1 MLKEKMIAV
10 ISAVNEEV
18 AERRDLI
25 NMIVVCLLTRKNL
38 FILGDTGAAKS
49 YAINR
54 FRRRILGAKQFE
66 RLISKQSDEEQLFGR
81 LDLGSL
87 IPGNVSEEVLEQ
99 DSVYQS
105 LRKGL
110 EAARQSLS
118 KDPAPE
124 KLRQLGEMTELTQ
137 GYRKALAE
145 LHGNDP
151 HIKTKGKIPESHIV
165 FLDELFK
172 ANDGILNSLLT
183 ALNERRYT
191 NEGVAVDIPTI
202 SFFTASNEIPNF
214 NDPAESILRPL
225 YNRLELKLYVKYIG
239 ERDTRLSMLAKKQA
253 EDKEAPLSG
262 PTITLEELCEMQKEV
277 SSVRVPAAVNELMD
291 DILMELRRQGVRVS
305 DRKYFGYYPIVQA
318 HAWLCGRDE
327 VTGIDLTILRNYL
340 WTSPE
345 ELPKINQV
353 LTRLCENPLGGKI
366 SEIRKAVVDVTAR
379 FDQNPD
385 GNVVRALQ
393 RFRSDAVELYRKI
406 TALRAYAQNDTETA
420 QVDGLLEEL
429 EKASQKAHA
438 ATNLTYIPLNE
449 LEALMGPGNQ
459 N

>member
-18 AERRDLI
+18 AERRELI
-25 NMIVVCLLTRKNL
+25 NMIAVCLLTRKNL

-110 EAARQSLS
+110 DAARQSLTG
-118 KDPAPE
+118 DPAPE
-124 KLRQLGEMTELTQ
+124 RLRQVGEMAQLTED
-137 GYRKALAE
+137 YRKALAE

-165 FLDELFK
+165 FIDELFK
-172 ANDGILNSLLT
+172 AGDGVLNSLLT

-191 NEGVAVDIPTI
+191 NEGVTVDIPTI

-225 YNRLELKLYVKYIG
+225 YDRLELKLYVKYIDD
-239 ERDTRLSMLAKKQA
+239 RDIRLAMLAKKQT
-253 EDKEAPLSG
+253 EDKEAPLTG

-291 DILMELRRQGVRVS
+291 DILMELRRQGVHVS

-327 VTGIDLTILRNYL
+327 VAGAEPT
-340 WTSPE
+340 
-345 ELPKINQV
+345 LP
-353 LTRLCENPLGGKI
+353 P
-366 SEIRKAVVDVTAR
+366 
-379 FDQNPD
+379 
-385 GNVVRALQ
+385 
-393 RFRSDAVELYRKI
+393 
-406 TALRAYAQNDTETA
+406 
-420 QVDGLLEEL
+420 
-429 EKASQKAHA
+429 H
-438 ATNLTYIPLNE
+438 
-449 LEALMGPGNQ
+449 
-459 N
+459 

>member
-1 MLKEKMIAV
+1 MLNEKMIAV
-10 ISAVNEEV
+10 ISAVNNEV
-18 AERRDLI
+18 AERRELI
-25 NMIVVCLLTRKNL
+25 NMIAICLLTRKNL

-54 FRRRILGAKQFE
+54 FRRRILGARQFE

-99 DSVYQS
+99 DAVYQS
-105 LRKGL
+105 LKKGL
-110 EAARQSLS
+110 AAARQNLAD
-118 KDPAPE
+118 DPAPE
-124 KLRQLGEMTELTQ
+124 HLRRLSEMTELVE
-137 GYRKALAE
+137 GYRKSLAE

-151 HIKTKGKIPESHIV
+151 HIKTKGKIPDCHIA
-165 FLDELFK
+165 FIDELFK

-191 NEGVAVDIPTI
+191 NEGATVDIPTI

-225 YNRLELKLYVKYIG
+225 YDRLELKLYVKYI
-239 ERDTRLSMLAKKQA
+239 EDRDTRLSMLAKKQS
-253 EDKEAPLSG
+253 EDKAAPLTG
-262 PTITLEELCEMQKEV
+262 PTITLDELYEMQREV
-277 SSVRVPAAVNELMD
+277 NAVPIPDAVNELMD
-291 DILMELRRQGVRVS
+291 DILIELRRQGIHVS

-327 VTGIDLTILRNYL
+327 AAGTDLTVLKNYL
-340 WTSPE
+340 WTTPE
-345 ELPKINQV
+345 ELPKISQT
-353 LTRLCENPLGGKI
+353 LTRLCENPLSGRI
-366 SEIRKAVVDVTAR
+366 NEIRKAVMEAANR
-379 FDQNPD
+379 FENPAD

-393 RFRSDAVELYRKI
+393 RFRTEAVEIYRKI
-406 TALRAYAQNDTETA
+406 NSLRAYAQNDTETA
-420 QVDGLLEEL
+420 QVDALLDEL
-429 EKASQKAHA
+429 EKASKKAHA
-438 ATNLTYIPLNE
+438 ATNLTYIPMNE
-449 LEALMGPGNQ
+449 LEALLGPSGQ

>member
-1 MLKEKMIAV
+1 MLNEKMIAV
-10 ISAVNEEV
+10 IRAVNDEV
-18 AERRDLI
+18 AERRELI
-25 NMIVVCLLTRKNL
+25 NMIAICLLTRKNL

-54 FRRRILGAKQFE
+54 FRRRILGAQQFE

-105 LRKGL
+105 LRKRL
-110 EAARQSLS
+110 EAARQRLS
-118 KDPAPE
+118 ADPAPE
-124 KLRQLGEMTELTQ
+124 KLRQMGEMANLTE

-145 LHGNDP
+145 LYGNDP
-151 HIKTKGKIPESHIV
+151 YIKTKGKIPESHIV
-165 FLDELFK
+165 FIDELFK
-172 ANDGILNSLLT
+172 ATDGILNSLLT

-191 NEGVAVDIPTI
+191 NEGVTVDIPTI

-214 NDPAESILRPL
+214 NDPAEAILRPL
-225 YNRLELKLYVKYIG
+225 YDRLELKLYVKYI
-239 ERDTRLSMLAKKQA
+239 EDRDIRLSMLVKKQS
-253 EDKEAPLSG
+253 EDKAAPLTG

-277 SSVRVPAAVNELMD
+277 GTVRIPSAVNDLMD
-291 DILMELRRQGVRVS
+291 DILIELRRQGIHVS

-327 VTGIDLTILRNYL
+327 AVGTDLSILRNYL
-340 WTSPE
+340 WTSPD
-345 ELPKINQV
+345 ELPKITQV
-353 LTRLCENPLGGKI
+353 LTRLCENPLAGKI
-366 SEIRKAVVDVTAR
+366 SEIRKAVVDTATR
-379 FDQNPD
+379 FEQTPD

-393 RFRSDAVELYRKI
+393 RFRTEAVELYRKI
-406 TALRAYAQNDTETA
+406 TALRTYAQNDTETA
-420 QVDGLLEEL
+420 QVDALLDEL
-429 EKASQKAHA
+429 ERFSQKAHA
-438 ATNLTYIPLNE
+438 ATNLTYIPMNE
-449 LEALMGPGNQ
+449 LEALLGSGRQ

>member
-10 ISAVNEEV
+10 ISAVNDEV
-18 AERRDLI
+18 AERRELI
-25 NMIVVCLLTRKNL
+25 NMIAVCLLTRKNL

-87 IPGNVSEEVLEQ
+87 IPGNVAEEVLEQ

-105 LRKGL
+105 LQKGL
-110 EAARQSLS
+110 EAARQSLTGS
-118 KDPAPE
+118 PAPE
-124 KLRQLGEMTELTQ
+124 KLRQLGEMADLTAS
-137 GYRKALAE
+137 YRKALAE
-145 LHGNDP
+145 LYGNDP

-165 FLDELFK
+165 FIDELFK

-191 NEGVAVDIPTI
+191 NEGVTVDIPTI

-214 NDPAESILRPL
+214 NNPAESILRPL
-225 YNRLELKLYVKYIG
+225 YDRLELKLYVKYI
-239 ERDTRLSMLAKKQA
+239 EDRDTRLSMLARKQS

-262 PTITLEELCEMQKEV
+262 PTITLEELCEMQREV
-277 SSVRVPAAVNELMD
+277 STVRVPAAVNELMD
-291 DILMELRRQGVRVS
+291 DILIELRRQGIHVS

-327 VTGIDLTILRNYL
+327 VTGTDLTILRNYL

-406 TALRAYAQNDTETA
+406 VALRVYAQNDTETA

-438 ATNLTYIPLNE
+438 ATNLTYIPLDE
-449 LEALMGPGNQ
+449 LEVLMGPGNQ

>member
-10 ISAVNEEV
+10 ISAVNDEV
-18 AERRDLI
+18 AERRELI
-25 NMIVVCLLTRKNL
+25 NMIAVCLLTRKNL

-87 IPGNVSEEVLEQ
+87 IPGNVAEEVLEQ

-105 LRKGL
+105 LQKGL
-110 EAARQSLS
+110 EAARQSLTGS
-118 KDPAPE
+118 PAPE
-124 KLRQLGEMTELTQ
+124 KLRQLGEMADLTAS
-137 GYRKALAE
+137 YRKALAE
-145 LHGNDP
+145 LYGNDP

-165 FLDELFK
+165 FIDELFK

-191 NEGVAVDIPTI
+191 NEGVTVDIPTI

-225 YNRLELKLYVKYIG
+225 YDRLELKLYVKYI
-239 ERDTRLSMLAKKQA
+239 EDRDTRLSMLAKKQA
-253 EDKEAPLSG
+253 EDKEAPLTG
-262 PTITLEELCEMQKEV
+262 PTITLEELCEMQREV
-277 SSVRVPAAVNELMD
+277 SAVRVPAAVNELMD
-291 DILMELRRQGVRVS
+291 DILIESRRQGIHVS

-327 VTGIDLTILRNYL
+327 AAGTDLTILRNYL
-340 WTSPE
+340 WTTPD
-345 ELPKINQV
+345 ELPKISQV

-385 GNVVRALQ
+385 GKVVRALQ
-393 RFRSDAVELYRKI
+393 RFRTEAVEIYRKI
-406 TALRAYAQNDTETA
+406 TGLRSYAQNDTETA

-438 ATNLTYIPLNE
+438 ATNLTYIPMNE
-449 LEALMGPGNQ
+449 LEALIGPGGQ
-459 N
+459 S

>member
-10 ISAVNEEV
+10 ISAVNDEV
-18 AERRDLI
+18 AERRELI
-25 NMIVVCLLTRKNL
+25 NMIAVCLLTRKNL

-110 EAARQSLS
+110 EAARQSLTG
-118 KDPAPE
+118 DPAPE
-124 KLRQLGEMTELTQ
+124 RLRQVGEMAQLTES
-137 GYRKALAE
+137 YRKALAE

-165 FLDELFK
+165 FIDELFK

-191 NEGVAVDIPTI
+191 NEGVTVDIPTI

-214 NDPAESILRPL
+214 NNPAESILRPL
-225 YNRLELKLYVKYIG
+225 YDRLELKLYVTYI
-239 ERDTRLSMLAKKQA
+239 EDRDTRLSMLARKQS

-262 PTITLEELCEMQKEV
+262 PTITLEELCEMQREV
-277 SSVRVPAAVNELMD
+277 STVRVPAAVNELMD
-291 DILMELRRQGVRVS
+291 DILIELRRQGIHVS

-327 VTGIDLTILRNYL
+327 VTGTDLTILRNYL

-406 TALRAYAQNDTETA
+406 VALRVYAQNDTETA

-438 ATNLTYIPLNE
+438 ATNLTYIPLDE
-449 LEALMGPGNQ
+449 LEVLMGPGNQ

>member
-10 ISAVNEEV
+10 ISAVNDEV
-18 AERRDLI
+18 AERRELI
-25 NMIVVCLLTRKNL
+25 NMIAVCLLTRKNL

-54 FRRRILGAKQFE
+54 FRRRIVGARQFE

-110 EAARQSLS
+110 AAARQSLS
-118 KDPAPE
+118 ADPAPE
-124 KLRQLGEMTELTQ
+124 RLRQLGEMADLTA
-137 GYRKALAE
+137 GYRKSLAE
-145 LHGNDP
+145 LYGNDP

-165 FLDELFK
+165 FIDELFK

-191 NEGVAVDIPTI
+191 NEGVTVDIPTI

-225 YNRLELKLYVKYIG
+225 YDRLELKVYVKYI
-239 ERDTRLSMLAKKQA
+239 EDRDTRLSMLAKKQA
-253 EDKEAPLSG
+253 EDKEAPLTG
-262 PTITLEELCEMQKEV
+262 PIITLEELCEMQREV
-277 SSVRVPAAVNELMD
+277 SAVRIPAAVNELMD
-291 DILMELRRQGVRVS
+291 DILIELRRQGVHVS

-327 VTGIDLTILRNYL
+327 VAGTDLTILRNYL

-438 ATNLTYIPLNE
+438 ATNLTYIPMNE
-449 LEALMGPGNQ
+449 LEALIGPSGQ

>member
-1 MLKEKMIAV
+1 MAQ
-10 ISAVNEEV
+10 
-18 AERRDLI
+18 
-25 NMIVVCLLTRKNL
+25 LT
-38 FILGDTGAAKS
+38 
-49 YAINR
+49 
-54 FRRRILGAKQFE
+54 E
-66 RLISKQSDEEQLFGR
+66 
-81 LDLGSL
+81 
-87 IPGNVSEEVLEQ
+87 
-99 DSVYQS
+99 
-105 LRKGL
+105 
-110 EAARQSLS
+110 
-118 KDPAPE
+118 
-124 KLRQLGEMTELTQ
+124 

-145 LHGNDP
+145 LYGNDP

-165 FLDELFK
+165 FIDELFK

-191 NEGVAVDIPTI
+191 NEGVTVDIPTI

-225 YNRLELKLYVKYIG
+225 YDRLELKLYVKYID

-277 SSVRVPAAVNELMD
+277 SSVRVPVAVNELMD
-291 DILMELRRQGVRVS
+291 DILIELRRQGVHVS

-327 VTGIDLTILRNYL
+327 VAGTDLTILRNYL
-340 WTSPE
+340 WTSPD

-366 SEIRKAVVDVTAR
+366 SEIRKAVVDVTTR

-438 ATNLTYIPLNE
+438 ATNLTYIPLDE

>member
-10 ISAVNEEV
+10 ISAVNDEV
-18 AERRDLI
+18 AERRELI
-25 NMIVVCLLTRKNL
+25 NMIAVCLLTRKNL

-110 EAARQSLS
+110 EAARQSLTG
-118 KDPAPE
+118 DPAPE
-124 KLRQLGEMTELTQ
+124 RLRQVGEMAQLTES
-137 GYRKALAE
+137 YRKALAE

-165 FLDELFK
+165 FIDELFK

-191 NEGVAVDIPTI
+191 NEGVTVDIPTI

-214 NDPAESILRPL
+214 NNPAESILRPL
-225 YNRLELKLYVKYIG
+225 YDRLELKLYVKYI
-239 ERDTRLSMLAKKQA
+239 EDRDTRLSMLARKQS

-262 PTITLEELCEMQKEV
+262 PTITLEELCEMQREV
-277 SSVRVPAAVNELMD
+277 STVRVPAAVNELMD
-291 DILMELRRQGVRVS
+291 DILIELRRQGIHVS

-327 VTGIDLTILRNYL
+327 VTGTDLTILRNYL

-406 TALRAYAQNDTETA
+406 VALRVYAQNDTETA

-438 ATNLTYIPLNE
+438 ATNPLSIPLSE
-449 LEALMGPGNQ
+449 LVVLMGPGSQ

>member
-10 ISAVNEEV
+10 ISAVNDEV
-18 AERRDLI
+18 AERRELI
-25 NMIVVCLLTRKNL
+25 NMIAVCLLTRKNL

-110 EAARQSLS
+110 ADARQSLTN
-118 KDPAPE
+118 DPAPE
-124 KLRQLGEMTELTQ
+124 RLQQVGEMAQLTE

-165 FLDELFK
+165 FIDELFK

-191 NEGVAVDIPTI
+191 NEGVTVDIPTI

-214 NDPAESILRPL
+214 NNPAESILRPL
-225 YNRLELKLYVKYIG
+225 YDRLELKLYVKYI
-239 ERDTRLSMLAKKQA
+239 EDRDTRLSMLARKQS

-262 PTITLEELCEMQKEV
+262 PTITLEELCEMQREV
-277 SSVRVPAAVNELMD
+277 STVRVPAAVNELMD
-291 DILMELRRQGVRVS
+291 DILIELRRQGIHVS

-327 VTGIDLTILRNYL
+327 VTGTDLTILRNYL

-406 TALRAYAQNDTETA
+406 VALRVYAQNDTETA

-438 ATNLTYIPLNE
+438 ATNLTYIPLDE
-449 LEALMGPGNQ
+449 LEVLMGPGNQ